1 MLPALP
7 SAHHRS
13 AHKLFSLLLI
23 VGLSLGLTA
32 AYGAPVQSP
41 YAQPSNVIALGLTL
55 FASGLDQPVD
65 IANAGDDRLFVVE
78 RPGTIRIV
86 QSDGTVLA
94 TPFLDIAA
102 EVGTSGLEQGLLG
115 LAFHPDYAANGYFYV
130 NYTDNNGDTNIA
142 RFSVDPGDPDLA
154 DPLSEQTVLTITQPF
169 ENHNGGDL
177 NFGPDGFL
185 YIGMGDGG
193 DGGDPDDRAQD
204 LNDLL
209 GKMLRIDVTGVTT
222 YTIPASNPYTQTAGL
237 DEIWDLGLRNPW
249 RFSFDRLT
257 GDMYI
262 GDVGQIAWEEVDLE
276 PAGSMGGV
284 NYGWRCYEGN
294 HEFNL
299 TGCGP
304 IGDYTFPIH
313 EYDHT
318 AGDRAIAGGFV
329 YRGAQFPDLAGHY
342 VFADYIS
349 GNFWDLF
356 PDGGGGW
363 QVTDHGFLL
372 ANPSTFGESASGE
385 LYVAALGLMTIH
397 QVSGVG
403 VTPSPTPTITPTRT
417 ETLTPTPTWTGTPPT
432 ATSTVTPTPTSTAS
446 PTRTSTATPSVTATL
461 SPPSIEIFLPVVI
474 R

>member
-1 MLPALP
+1 MLPSLP
-7 SAHHRS
+7 STPQRS
-13 AHKLFSLLLI
+13 AHKLVGLLLI
-23 VGLSLGLTA
+23 VGLTFGLTVVN
-32 AYGAPVQSP
+32 GAPLQAP
-41 YAQPSNVIALGLTL
+41 NARLAYVIDVSLTL

-78 RPGTIRIV
+78 RFGTIHIV

-115 LAFHPDYAANGYFYV
+115 LAFHPDYVTNGYFYV

-142 RFSVDPGDPDLA
+142 RFSVDSGDPDLA

-209 GKMLRIDVTGVTT
+209 GKMLRINVTGVTT
-222 YTIPASNPYTQTAGL
+222 YTIPASNPFTQTVGAR

-249 RFSFDRLT
+249 RFSFDALT
-257 GDMYI
+257 GEMYI
-262 GDVGQIAWEEVDLE
+262 GDVGQAAWEEVDLE
-276 PAGSMGGV
+276 PAGSPGGI

-294 HEFNL
+294 HDYNL
-299 TGCGP
+299 IGCDS
-304 IGDYTFPIH
+304 IDNYTFPIH
-313 EYDHT
+313 EYDHV
-318 AGDRAIAGGFV
+318 AGDRAVTAGFV
-329 YRGAQFPDLAGHY
+329 YRGSQFPDMVGHY

-356 PDGGGGW
+356 PDGSGGW

-385 LYVAALGLMTIH
+385 LYVAALGLGTIY
-397 QVSGVG
+397 QVGG
-403 VTPSPTPTITPTRT
+403 AGTTPTATPTITPTRT
-417 ETLTPTPTWTGTPPT
+417 ETLTPTPTMTGTPPT
-432 ATSTVTPTPTSTAS
+432 ATSTVTPTQI
-446 PTRTSTATPSVTATL
+446 STATPTTTATTA
-461 SPPSIEIFLPVVI
+461 PPLRQVFLPIVM